1 MHTGDSQTFM
11 GPVPSFQTSL
21 TSWYKSQGP
30 YFQIPIISPGFIFV
44 QKSFLLGLFSG
55 ELIFGGAYY
64 CREFCVQNGLD
75 LTVKTAST
83 NSRSPANSPWVY
95 IREGLF
101 AEGYL
106 RLRFG
111 GLIFGRAYC
120 FSFFVFFFVGGGGGG
135 WLLSE
140 FYGIFT
146 IFFNCRF
153 RSRTQCL
160 PITFL
165 MTSYDRTEIM

>member
-1 MHTGDSQTFM
+1 MHTGGSQTFM

-30 YFQIPIISPGFIFV
+30 YFKIPIIRPGLIFV
-44 QKSFLLGLFSG
+44 QKAFLLGLFSG

-64 CREFCVQNGLD
+64 CREFCVQSGLD
-75 LTVKTAST
+75 LTMKTAST
-83 NSRSPANSPWVY
+83 MRSNNRSPANNPWVY

-101 AEGYL
+101 SEGYV

-111 GLIFGRAYC
+111 GLIFERAY
-120 FSFFVFFFVGGGGGG
+120 FFFFFFVWGGWGGG
-135 WLLSE
+135 WLSE

-146 IFFNCRF
+146 IFFNG
-153 RSRTQCL
+153 
-160 PITFL
+160 
-165 MTSYDRTEIM
+165 SYA